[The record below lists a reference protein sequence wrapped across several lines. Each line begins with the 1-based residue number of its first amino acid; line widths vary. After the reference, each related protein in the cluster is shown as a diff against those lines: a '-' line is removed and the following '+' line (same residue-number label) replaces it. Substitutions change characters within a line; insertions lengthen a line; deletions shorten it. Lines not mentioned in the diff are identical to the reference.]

1 MFFLLTKICKN
12 NFAIGILLG
21 AFMLT
26 KFLFMK
32 TKLLILAIF
41 SIMGNAAF
49 SQKLHVGFKGG
60 ANINKLTGKSFSD
73 EFSFGYHV
81 GGFFSVGLGKKFAIQ
96 PEVLFNQINVDT
108 SGDFSTVYKFNR
120 VDKVQLRYLSVPILL
135 NYKPIKFI
143 TLQAGPQFGILTN
156 KSKTLVENGR
166 AAFKSGDL
174 SMLGGVQVNI
184 SHLNIYGRYAVGLSN
199 LNDIDNKEKW
209 KSQSF
214 QIGVGLTL

>member
-1 MFFLLTKICKN
+1 
-12 NFAIGILLG
+12 
-21 AFMLT
+21 
-26 KFLFMK
+26 MK

-41 SIMGNAAF
+41 CIIGNAA
-49 SQKLHVGFKGG
+49 SAQKLRIGFKGG
-60 ANINKLTGKSFSD
+60 ANINKLTGKSFSE

-108 SGDFSTVYKFNR
+108 SSNFSTVYKFNQ

-135 NYKPIKFI
+135 NYKPVKFI
-143 TLQAGPQFGILTN
+143 TLQAGPQFGILMN

-166 AAFKSGDL
+166 DAFKAGDL

-184 SHLNIYGRYAVGLSN
+184 GHLNIYGRYAVGLSN

-209 KSQSF
+209 KSQSI
-214 QIGVGLTL
+214 QVGLGLTL

>member
-1 MFFLLTKICKN
+1 
-12 NFAIGILLG
+12 
-21 AFMLT
+21 
-26 KFLFMK
+26 MK

-41 SIMGNAAF
+41 CITASTLTA
-49 SQKLHVGFKGG
+49 QKLRVGFKGG
-60 ANINKLTGKSFSD
+60 ANINKLTGKSFDD

-108 SGDFSTVYKFNR
+108 SNNYSTVYQFNK
-120 VDKVQLRYLSVPILL
+120 VHKVQLKYLSIPILL
-135 NYKPIKFI
+135 TYKPIKYI

-156 KSKTLVENGR
+156 KSKSLVQNGKD
-166 AAFKSGDL
+166 AFKSGDL

-184 SHLNIYGRYAVGLSN
+184 SHLNIYARYAVGLSN

-209 KSQSF
+209 KSQSI
-214 QIGVGLTL
+214 QLGVGFTL